1 MTHLTKKL
9 ERNEVMELNDIIKTL
24 KKDTPYIIESSNG
37 KVISV
42 DTKDKTLL
50 KFAKD
55 KGLTWWNT
63 QQTGTE
69 TNVMVMQ

>member
-55 KGLTWWNT
+55 KGLT
-63 QQTGTE
+63 
-69 TNVMVMQ
+69 

>member
-9 ERNEVMELNDIIKTL
+9 ERNEVMEINDIVKTL
-24 KKDTPYIIESSNG
+24 KKNTPYIIKSSNG
-37 KVISV
+37 KVLSI

-55 KGLTWWNT
+55 NGLT
-63 QQTGTE
+63 
-69 TNVMVMQ
+69 